1 MNTNVIAKSKMDGVE
16 DEPAYAV
23 NAADGRGRSKGV

>member
-16 DEPAYAV
+16 SADAV
-23 NAADGRGRSKGV
+23 NAAGGRGRSKGV